1 MLDEANV
8 VITPGSGFGKQG
20 EGFFRI
26 SAFNSRANALE
37 VAQALESCKMDGR
50 MKIVVLDA
58 SPLSDNER
66 DWDAL
71 KSLGEIEVFARSDA
85 PQVLARIREA
95 DVVITNKC
103 QLRSE
108 QFDAAPQLK
117 MIAVTATGTDNIDL
131 EITAERGI
139 EVANVPSY
147 SSEFTAQTTW
157 ALLLELTHHCGAHS
171 EMVREGA
178 WSNAKYFSFWKFP
191 LVELS
196 GQTLLLLGTGNIGN
210 RVGEIARAFGM
221 QVLAGI
227 LPGREG
233 APKNQWPRVELK
245 EGLQRADVVSLH
257 CPATE
262 QTRHLMNDERLSW
275 MKATAF
281 LINTARGALVDENV
295 LCKYLQDEKI
305 AGYAADVLSSE
316 PPPRDNPLLSAPNC
330 IITPHLGW
338 ASPQSRKRALDCT
351 IENVKN
357 WHEKTRTS
365 N

>member
-1 MLDEANV
+1 
-8 VITPGSGFGKQG
+8 
-20 EGFFRI
+20 
-26 SAFNSRANALE
+26 
-37 VAQALESCKMDGR
+37 

-71 KSLGEIEVFARSDA
+71 QSLGKIEVFERSDA
-85 PQVLARIREA
+85 SQVLARIA
-95 DVVITNKC
+95 DADIVITNKC
-103 QLRSE
+103 RIGKE
-108 QFDAAPQLK
+108 QFEAAPKLK
-117 MIAVTATGTDNIDL
+117 FIAETATGTDNIDL
-131 EITAERGI
+131 AEAKQREIS
-139 EVANVPSY
+139 VANVPSY

-157 ALLLELTHHCGAHS
+157 ALLLELTHHCGAHAAL
-171 EMVREGA
+171 VRGGV
-178 WSNAKYFSFWKFP
+178 WSKAPDFSFWKFP

-196 GQTLLLLGTGNIGN
+196 GQNLLLLGTGNIGN

-227 LPGREG
+227 LPGREN
-233 APKNQWPRVELK
+233 AEKNQWPRVGLK
-245 EGLQRADVVSLH
+245 DGLSRADVVSLH

-262 QTRHLMNDERLSW
+262 QTRNLMNEERLNW
-275 MKATAF
+275 MKSTAF
-281 LINTARGALVDENV
+281 LINTARGALVDENAM
-295 LCKYLQDEKI
+295 CKSLQDEKI

-330 IITPHLGW
+330 ILTPHLGW
-338 ASPQSRKRALDCT
+338 ASPQARKRALDVT

-365 N
+365 R